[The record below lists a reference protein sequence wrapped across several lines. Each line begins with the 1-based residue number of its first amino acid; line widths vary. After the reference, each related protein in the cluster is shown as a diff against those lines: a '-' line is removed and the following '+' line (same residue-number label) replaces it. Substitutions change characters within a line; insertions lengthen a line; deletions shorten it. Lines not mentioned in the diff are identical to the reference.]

1 MFRTITD
8 SCEPWLVWIIAN
20 LMRFVRGM
28 EVNVTFKLPG
38 AEDVS
43 VKQWGTITN
52 HLITGQTLDV
62 AVLGATT
69 NVTGASSDFQEN
81 GPCN

>member
-1 MFRTITD
+1 MLRTITD

-20 LMRFVRGM
+20 LMRFVLGM

-43 VKQWGTITN
+43 VKHWGTITN
-52 HLITGQTLDV
+52 HLITG
-62 AVLGATT
+62 T
-69 NVTGASSDFQEN
+69 NVGRRCVVSTIQCHGGKF
-81 GPCN
+81 